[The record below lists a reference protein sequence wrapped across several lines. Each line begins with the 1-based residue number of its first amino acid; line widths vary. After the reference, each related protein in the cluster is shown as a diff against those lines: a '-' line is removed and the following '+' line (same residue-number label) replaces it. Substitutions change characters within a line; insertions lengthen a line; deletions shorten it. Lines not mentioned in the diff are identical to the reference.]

1 MADDFEDG
9 AEAAGFHLSVI
20 YKLIVLTCADLP
32 IPIQLPQGMVQIPD
46 AVEGVRRVADIII
59 DQPIPE
65 EMQAEFYAGCAYW
78 LSAVDILGLQVAN
91 PEINRLRQVA
101 ACMVAAEEGIRNIAR
116 WVRHQ
121 KLDAEG
127 GGNQQE

>member
-9 AEAAGFHLSVI
+9 AEAAGFHLSV
-20 YKLIVLTCADLP
+20 
-32 IPIQLPQGMVQIPD
+32 
-46 AVEGVRRVADIII
+46 
-59 DQPIPE
+59 
-65 EMQAEFYAGCAYW
+65 
-78 LSAVDILGLQVAN
+78 ILGLQVAN